1 MSGVDERCEQLSRQ
15 LRLESGVDVAVTA
28 IGEFG
33 LLGPRNSP
41 RDGDG
46 ARKRTARG
54 AALMEAALAWRRR
67 RESGRGD
74 GSEGV
79 GVAGKAAAEEEEA
92 EKEEEEEEGK
102 EEEEAAAQGE
112 GSAVLVEFARASV
125 WTHSPSEAAHIYEE
139 VRSRRISRRI
149 EPENKYSELISANG
163 EYLGEYLGGESSVA
177 T

>member
-1 MSGVDERCEQLSRQ
+1 MGGVDERCEQLSRQ
-15 LRLESGVDVAVTA
+15 LRLESGVEVAVTA

-46 ARKRTARG
+46 ARKRTAGG

-79 GVAGKAAAEEEEA
+79 GDAGKGAAQVEEA
-92 EKEEEEEEGK
+92 EKEEEEEGK

-112 GSAVLVEFARASV
+112 GGAVLVEFARASV

-149 EPENKYSELISANG
+149 SRR
-163 EYLGEYLGGESSVA
+163 
-177 T
+177 